1 MQIVIDIVF
10 ILAVILIWFMIAYQ
24 LVLTVAGFFHM
35 LASAREKEQ
44 IDRMAVDLPR
54 VAILIPAHNEAR
66 VMNDT
71 LTAML
76 ALEYP
81 AERYEVIVVDDGST
95 DGTGALVSGFAERDA
110 RVRLVSVA
118 PGEGGRGKSRALNI
132 GLRHTDAPFIAVYD
146 ADNSPEPPAL
156 CYLMA
161 QLVLH
166 PELGAVLGKF
176 RTDNWSRN
184 LLTRFISV
192 ETLTFQSIV
201 QAGRWKL
208 FGVSTL
214 PGTNFV
220 IRRSALDA
228 IGGWDEEAITEDA
241 EMSIRVYMAG
251 QRIKMI
257 PYAVTHE
264 QEPETWRVWFRQR
277 TRWVRGNNYVA
288 RKFFHQIPSFTNKM
302 LALEILYLLSL
313 YYVFF
318 VALVC
323 SDLLFVASLFGL
335 VSIPLPGPYTTVWAL
350 GLVLFVMEI
359 LLALSYDEQD
369 TVANFLLLPLAYFS
383 YCQLW
388 ILVVGKALYL
398 DVVRREQQTWVKTPR
413 FLRAPASRQGPDAT

>member
-1 MQIVIDIVF
+1 MLVAIEVAF

-35 LASAREKEQ
+35 LASAREKEL
-44 IDRMAVDLPR
+44 IDRAEIDLPQ
-54 VAILIPAHNEAR
+54 VTILIPAHNEAP
-66 VMNDT
+66 VINDT

-81 AERYEVIVVDDGST
+81 ADRYQVIVVDDGST
-95 DGTGALVSGFAERDA
+95 DETAKLVRAFAERDA

-132 GLRHTDAPFIAVYD
+132 GLGHTDAPFIAVYD

-156 CYLMA
+156 RYLMA

-184 LLTRFISV
+184 LLTRFISI

-214 PGTNFV
+214 PGTNFA
-220 IRRSALDA
+220 IRRSALEA
-228 IGGWDEEAITEDA
+228 IGGWDEDAITEDA

-288 RKFFHQIPSFTNKM
+288 RKFFHQIPRFTNKM
-302 LALEILYLLSL
+302 LAIEILYLLSL

-323 SDLLFVASLFGL
+323 SDLLFIASLFGL

-350 GLVLFVMEI
+350 GVVLFVMEI

-369 TVANFLLLPLAYFS
+369 SLASFGLLPLAYFT

-398 DVVRREQQTWVKTPR
+398 DVVKRERQTWVKTPR
-413 FLRAPASRQGPDAT
+413 FRRPAGRDPA

>member
-1 MQIVIDIVF
+1 MLLAIEVAF

-35 LASAREKEQ
+35 LASAREREL
-44 IDRMAVDLPR
+44 IDGMTLDLPR

-66 VMNDT
+66 VMRDT

-76 ALEYP
+76 ALDYP
-81 AERYEVIVVDDGST
+81 VERYEVIVVDDGST
-95 DGTGALVSGFAERDA
+95 DGTGALVRGFAERDA

-132 GLRHTDAPFIAVYD
+132 GLSHTDAPFIAVYD

-156 CYLMA
+156 RYLMA

-220 IRRSALDA
+220 IRRSALEA
-228 IGGWDEEAITEDA
+228 IDGWDEEAITEDA

-264 QEPETWRVWFRQR
+264 QEPETWSVWFRQR

-302 LALEILYLLSL
+302 LAFEILYLLSL

-323 SDLLFVASLFGL
+323 SDVLFVASLFGL

-369 TVANFLLLPLAYFS
+369 SMVNFGLLPLAYFS

-398 DVVRREQQTWVKTPR
+398 DVVKRERQTWVKTPR
-413 FLRAPASRQGPDAT
+413 FSRSARAGQDPS

>member
-1 MQIVIDIVF
+1 MLVAIEVAF

-35 LASAREKEQ
+35 LASAREKEL
-44 IDRMAVDLPR
+44 IDRAEIDLPQ
-54 VAILIPAHNEAR
+54 VTILIPAHNEAP
-66 VMNDT
+66 VINDT

-81 AERYEVIVVDDGST
+81 ADRYQVIVVDDGST
-95 DGTGALVSGFAERDA
+95 DETAKLVRAFAERDA

-132 GLRHTDAPFIAVYD
+132 GLGHTDAPFIAVYD

-156 CYLMA
+156 RYLMA

-184 LLTRFISV
+184 LLTRFISI

-214 PGTNFV
+214 PGTNFA
-220 IRRSALDA
+220 IRRSALEA
-228 IGGWDEEAITEDA
+228 IGGWDEDAITEDA

-288 RKFFHQIPSFTNKM
+288 RKFFHQIPRFTNKM
-302 LALEILYLLSL
+302 LAIEILYLLSL

-323 SDLLFVASLFGL
+323 SDLLFIASLFGL

-350 GLVLFVMEI
+350 GGVLFVMEI

-369 TVANFLLLPLAYFS
+369 SLASFGLLPLAYFT

-398 DVVRREQQTWVKTPR
+398 DVVKRERQTWVKTPR
-413 FLRAPASRQGPDAT
+413 FRRPAGRDPA

>member
-1 MQIVIDIVF
+1 MLLAIEVAF

-35 LASAREKEQ
+35 LASAREREL
-44 IDRMAVDLPR
+44 IDGMTLDLPR

-66 VMNDT
+66 VMRDT

-76 ALEYP
+76 ALDYP
-81 AERYEVIVVDDGST
+81 VERYEVIVVDDGST
-95 DGTGALVSGFAERDA
+95 DGTGALVRGFAERDA

-132 GLRHTDAPFIAVYD
+132 GLSHTDAPFIAVYD

-156 CYLMA
+156 RYLMA

-220 IRRSALDA
+220 IRRSALEA
-228 IGGWDEEAITEDA
+228 IDGWDEDAITEDA

-264 QEPETWRVWFRQR
+264 QEPETWSVWFRQR

-302 LALEILYLLSL
+302 LAFEILYLLSL

-323 SDLLFVASLFGL
+323 SDVLFVASLFGL

-369 TVANFLLLPLAYFS
+369 SMVNFGLLPLAYFS

-398 DVVRREQQTWVKTPR
+398 DVVKRERQTWVKTPR
-413 FLRAPASRQGPDAT
+413 FSRSARAGQDPS

>member
-1 MQIVIDIVF
+1 MLVAIEVAF

-35 LASAREKEQ
+35 LASAREKEL
-44 IDRMAVDLPR
+44 IDRAEIDLPQ
-54 VAILIPAHNEAR
+54 VTILIPAHNEAP
-66 VMNDT
+66 VINDT

-81 AERYEVIVVDDGST
+81 ADRYQVIVVDDGST
-95 DGTGALVSGFAERDA
+95 DETAKLVRAFAARDA

-132 GLRHTDAPFIAVYD
+132 GLGHTDAPFIAVYD

-156 CYLMA
+156 RYLMA

-184 LLTRFISV
+184 LLTRFISI

-214 PGTNFV
+214 PGTNFA
-220 IRRSALDA
+220 IRRSALEA
-228 IGGWDEEAITEDA
+228 IGGWDEDAITEDA

-288 RKFFHQIPSFTNKM
+288 RKFFHQIPRFTNKM
-302 LALEILYLLSL
+302 LAIEILYLLSL

-323 SDLLFVASLFGL
+323 SDLLFIASLFGL

-350 GLVLFVMEI
+350 GVVLFVMEI

-369 TVANFLLLPLAYFS
+369 SLVSFGLLPLAYFT

-398 DVVRREQQTWVKTPR
+398 DVVKRERQTWVKTPR
-413 FLRAPASRQGPDAT
+413 FRRPAGRDPA

>member
-1 MQIVIDIVF
+1 MLLAIEVAF

-35 LASAREKEQ
+35 LASARERAL
-44 IDRMAVDLPR
+44 IDGMTLDLPR

-66 VMNDT
+66 VMRDT

-76 ALEYP
+76 ALDYP
-81 AERYEVIVVDDGST
+81 VERYEVIVVDDGST
-95 DGTGALVSGFAERDA
+95 DGTGALVRGFAERDA

-132 GLRHTDAPFIAVYD
+132 GLSHTDAPFIAVYD

-156 CYLMA
+156 RYLMA

-220 IRRSALDA
+220 IRRSALEA
-228 IGGWDEEAITEDA
+228 IDGWDEDAITEDA

-264 QEPETWRVWFRQR
+264 QEPETWSVWFRQR

-302 LALEILYLLSL
+302 LAFEILYLLSL

-323 SDLLFVASLFGL
+323 SDVLFVASLFGL

-369 TVANFLLLPLAYFS
+369 SMVNFGLLPLAYFS

-398 DVVRREQQTWVKTPR
+398 DVVKRERQTWVKTPR
-413 FLRAPASRQGPDAT
+413 FSRSARAGQDPS

>member
-1 MQIVIDIVF
+1 MLVAIEVAF

-35 LASAREKEQ
+35 LASAREKES
-44 IDRMAVDLPR
+44 IDRAEIDLPQ
-54 VAILIPAHNEAR
+54 VTILIPAHNEAP
-66 VMNDT
+66 VINDT

-81 AERYEVIVVDDGST
+81 ADRYQVIVVDDGST
-95 DGTGALVSGFAERDA
+95 DETAKLVRAFAARDA

-132 GLRHTDAPFIAVYD
+132 GLGHTDAPFIAVYD

-156 CYLMA
+156 RYLMA

-184 LLTRFISV
+184 LLTRFISI

-214 PGTNFV
+214 PGTNFA
-220 IRRSALDA
+220 IRRSALEA
-228 IGGWDEEAITEDA
+228 IGGWDEDAITEDA

-288 RKFFHQIPSFTNKM
+288 RKFFHQIPRFTNKM
-302 LALEILYLLSL
+302 LAIEILYLLSL

-323 SDLLFVASLFGL
+323 SDLLFIASLFGL

-350 GLVLFVMEI
+350 GVVLFVMEI

-369 TVANFLLLPLAYFS
+369 SLVSFGLLPLAYFT

-398 DVVRREQQTWVKTPR
+398 DVVKRERQTWVKTPR
-413 FLRAPASRQGPDAT
+413 FRRPAGRDPA

>member
-1 MQIVIDIVF
+1 MLVAIEVAF

-35 LASAREKEQ
+35 LASAREKEL
-44 IDRMAVDLPR
+44 IDRAEIDLPQ
-54 VAILIPAHNEAR
+54 VTILIPAHNEAP
-66 VMNDT
+66 VINDT

-81 AERYEVIVVDDGST
+81 ADRYQVIVVDDGST
-95 DGTGALVSGFAERDA
+95 DETAKLVRAFAERDA

-132 GLRHTDAPFIAVYD
+132 GLGHTDAPFIAVYD

-156 CYLMA
+156 RYLMA

-184 LLTRFISV
+184 LLTRFISI

-214 PGTNFV
+214 PGTNFA
-220 IRRSALDA
+220 IRRSALEA
-228 IGGWDEEAITEDA
+228 IGGWDEDAITEDA

-288 RKFFHQIPSFTNKM
+288 RKFFHQIPRFTNKM
-302 LALEILYLLSL
+302 LAIEILYLLSL

-323 SDLLFVASLFGL
+323 SDLLFIASLFGL

-350 GLVLFVMEI
+350 GVVLFVMEI

-369 TVANFLLLPLAYFS
+369 SLVSFGLLPLAYFT

-398 DVVRREQQTWVKTPR
+398 DVVKRERQTWVKTPR
-413 FLRAPASRQGPDAT
+413 FRRPAGRDPA

>member
-1 MQIVIDIVF
+1 
-10 ILAVILIWFMIAYQ
+10 
-24 LVLTVAGFFHM
+24 LTVAGFFHM

-44 IDRMAVDLPR
+44 IDRTTLDLPR

-66 VMNDT
+66 VMTDT

-95 DGTGALVSGFAERDA
+95 DGTGALVRGFAERDA

-132 GLRHTDAPFIAVYD
+132 GLSHTDAPFIAVYD

-156 CYLMA
+156 RYLMA

-166 PELGAVLGKF
+166 PQLGAVLGKF

-220 IRRSALDA
+220 IWRSLLKEV
-228 IGGWDEEAITEDA
+228 GGWDEKALTEDA
-241 EMSIRVYMAG
+241 ELTIRLYETG
-251 QRIKMI
+251 RRIRFV
-257 PYAVTHE
+257 PSAVTWE
-264 QEPETWRVWFRQR
+264 QEPEQLRVWLRQR
-277 TRWVRGNNYVA
+277 LRWARGHNYVLA
-288 RKFFHQIPSFTNKM
+288 KHAKRLLTLRPRVI
-302 LALEILYLLSL
+302 ALELLYTLLL
-313 YYVFF
+313 YYV
-318 VALVC
+318 VC
-323 SDLLFVASLFGL
+323 AAILISDSLAKRMCLHG
-335 VSIPLPGPYTTVWAL
+335 
-350 GLVLFVMEI
+350 
-359 LLALSYDEQD
+359 
-369 TVANFLLLPLAYFS
+369 
-383 YCQLW
+383 
-388 ILVVGKALYL
+388 
-398 DVVRREQQTWVKTPR
+398 
-413 FLRAPASRQGPDAT
+413 